1 MSFFYTGG
9 GGGQAI
15 RLSCSALTADQIDEG
30 VRRLAALIADVR
42 P

>member
-1 MSFFYTGG
+1 MGEARVR
-9 GGGQAI
+9 QA
-15 RLSCSALTADQIDEG
+15 ADQVDEG